1 MNDMAPSAGF
11 SLGQSE
17 TVIEIDP
24 DSGGVTIRAAAPKR
38 PGSGGGTKGFHENL
52 AQRDGIDVAGIAGE
66 LLDGVESDLKSR
78 AAFMGNYQAGIDLLG
93 LETKEDKSA
102 KTSQV
107 GHPLL
112 LEAVV
117 RAQSAAGA
125 ELMPAAGPCKVENVA
140 GGSAIGDEMA
150 SAFQTDMNTYL
161 TVGAPEYYPDTDRM
175 LFGLFYS
182 GNAFKKVY
190 FHPLQKRPMSETVGI
205 EDLIVSEEASALET
219 AIRLTHR
226 SEMSTVMVKR
236 MQRFADWCDEDL
248 GNAQPNM
255 DGLRMAQERVAGMSG
270 IMARP
275 QDVPHE
281 IYEITADLDL
291 SDYGFHDSKLPDL
304 PLSYIVTV
312 DKQSAKVLAIRR
324 GWKEGDP
331 QFKRRQRF
339 VHYGMIPSFNFLCL
353 GFMHLLGNQTKALRG
368 IWRMLVTSGMYA
380 NAPGGVKAKAVRMS
394 TDNIA
399 PGPGEWPDIDIGS
412 FDDIRKALM
421 PMPYK
426 DVSPSF
432 VQVAET
438 IGQDA
443 MRMAGMAETE
453 MGEGRTNVPVG
464 TMMSMIEVSTQTM
477 SAVHKRL
484 HRAQARELMLLK
496 ECFMENPEVLA
507 TLPNRMHP
515 WSKAE
520 EFANYDLVPA
530 SDPNVPSQIHRIQLA
545 TALVTVAGTNPDL
558 YDRTA
563 VHKRAWRTI
572 GVNDADT
579 FVLAQPAPPPPGAA
593 GPAPPDPLIGQ
604 ARMME
609 AQAKMAQ
616 AQQAGV
622 DLQRKAAEAQL
633 EDQQRR
639 SEMAAE
645 QQARALE
652 QQTRMATAQSQQN
665 VENTRLQ
672 IEQARL
678 ASEHARDSH
687 AADLDAQTKVHQANL
702 GFASDVHAAET
713 SAAASRHAT
722 ERQAQS
728 TALQAATDQHA
739 AETTAATARHTA
751 ATTAETQRHA
761 TDTSAKTA
769 ARTAAKKPKP
779 KAAK

>member
-1 MNDMAPSAGF
+1 MNEMSPLAGF
-11 SLGQSE
+11 GLGNSE
-17 TVIEIDP
+17 TVVSVDP
-24 DSGGVTIRAAAPKR
+24 EGGVTIRTPSAKAKNAN
-38 PGSGGGTKGFHENL
+38 TKGFHENL
-52 AQRDGIDVAGIAGE
+52 AMRDGLDLNGIAGE
-66 LLDGVESDLKSR
+66 LLDGVEMDLKSR
-78 AAFMGNYQAGIDLLG
+78 QGFMGNYAAGIDLLG

-117 RAQSAAGA
+117 RAQSASGA

-140 GGSAIGDEMA
+140 GGSAMGDELA

-161 TVGAPEYYPDTDRM
+161 TSGAPEYYPDTDRM

-190 FHPLQKRPMSETVGI
+190 YHPLRKRPVSETVGI
-205 EDLIVSEEASALET
+205 EDLIVSEDATDLET
-219 AIRLTHR
+219 AIRVTHR
-226 SEMSTVMVKR
+226 SEMSTVSVKR

-255 DGLRMAQERVAGMSG
+255 DMLRMAQERVAGMSG

-291 SDYGFHDSKLPDL
+291 SEYGLNDSKLPDL
-304 PLSYIVTV
+304 PLSYIVTI
-312 DKQSAKVLAIRR
+312 DKGSQTVLAVRR
-324 GWKEGDP
+324 GWVDGDE

-339 VHYGMIPSFNFLCL
+339 VHYSMIPSFNFLAL
-353 GFMHLLGNQTKALRG
+353 GFVHLLGNQTKALRG

-380 NAPGGVKAKAVRMS
+380 NSPGGVKAKAVRMS
-394 TDNIA
+394 TDTIN

-426 DVSPSF
+426 DVSPAF
-432 VQVAET
+432 MQLAEA
-438 IGQDA
+438 IGQDS

-496 ECFMENPEVLA
+496 QCFIDHPDALQA
-507 TLPNRMHP
+507 LPNQNHP
-515 WSKAE
+515 WTKAE
-520 EFANYDLVPA
+520 EFASFDLVPA

-572 GVNDADT
+572 GVNDPDT
-579 FVLAQPAPPPPGAA
+579 FVLAQPAAPPGGAA

-604 ARMME
+604 ARMLE
-609 AQAKMAQ
+609 AQAKMQA
-616 AQQAGV
+616 AQQNSV

-633 EDQQRR
+633 QDQQKKQELA
-639 SEMAAE
+639 SN
-645 QQARALE
+645 Q
-652 QQTRMATAQSQQN
+652 QSQAMQEQTKLRTAASQEA

-678 ASEHARDSH
+678 QSEHARDTQS
-687 AADLDAQTKVHQANL
+687 AQLDAQTKAHAANM
-702 GFASDVHAAET
+702 GFAGQVHAAQT
-713 SAAASRHAT
+713 SAETTRHAT
-722 ERQAQS
+722 ETDARN
-728 TALQAATDQHA
+728 TALQ
-739 AETTAATARHTA
+739 
-751 ATTAETQRHA
+751 AETQRHVADTSAATAKHA
-761 TDTSAKTA
+761 TDTTAKTA
-769 ARTAAKKPKP
+769 AKTAAMKPKPAAKKKP
-779 KAAK
+779 